1 MIVLRKMNNERFLVN
16 HNQIECIELIPEC
29 KIVMMNHD
37 YYLVK
42 DTVEEIIQK
51 IADYNAK
58 DPGHPPGD
66 QCSGQ
71 AELRRGRILPPNR
84 EKKGYAL

>member
-1 MIVLRKMNNERFLVN
+1 MIVLRKMNNEKFLVN
-16 HNQIECIELIPEC
+16 HNQIECIELIAEC

-37 YYLVK
+37 YYIVQ

-58 DPGHPPGD
+58 VQDIHREICVID
-66 QCSGQ
+66 
-71 AELRRGRILPPNR
+71 RR
-84 EKKGYAL
+84 

>member
-1 MIVLRKMNNERFLVN
+1 MIKLQKMNGERFVLN
-16 HNQIECIELIPEC
+16 HNQIEYIEMIPES

-37 YYLVK
+37 YYIVK

-58 DPGHPPGD
+58 VLDIRRQISVND
-66 QCSGQ
+66 
-71 AELRRGRILPPNR
+71 LRV
-84 EKKGYAL
+84 